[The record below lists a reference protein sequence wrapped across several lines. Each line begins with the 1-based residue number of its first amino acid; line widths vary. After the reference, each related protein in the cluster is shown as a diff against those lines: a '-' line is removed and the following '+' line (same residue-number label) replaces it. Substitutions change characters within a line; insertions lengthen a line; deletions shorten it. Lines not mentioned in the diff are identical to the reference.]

1 MRGEEDG
8 VTKFNR
14 DPRKSA
20 QPCGCDEGAQHVCK
34 ECQSRIVK
42 TETSGE
48 IRVFP
53 NSEDRLTSDFSQP
66 LPSTGNYAKG
76 APRPQLFPESAQGRK
91 DHPVFTGFLMYFPDA
106 IAAVARVSKKGNDQH
121 NPGQPLHWARE
132 KSTDQLDTATRHMMD
147 HGTGTTKD
155 NDGEYHLAKA
165 AWRNLAELQLTIE
178 REREGR

>member
-1 MRGEEDG
+1 M
-8 VTKFNR
+8 NN

-20 QPCGCDEGAQHVCK
+20 QPCGCDEGANHLCEMHAKK
-34 ECQSRIVK
+34 EAYRLK
-42 TETSGE
+42 TE
-48 IRVFP
+48 
-53 NSEDRLTSDFSQP
+53 RLSHP
-66 LPSTGNYAKG
+66 G
-76 APRPQLFPESAQGRK
+76 LFPDSAQGRK
-91 DHPVFTGFLMYFPDA
+91 DHPVFTGVLMYFPDA

-147 HGTGTTKD
+147 HGVGTTKD
-155 NDGEYHLAKA
+155 TDGEYHLAKA